1 MRAPTAKPPRAG
13 PQPHPPP
20 PPLASAVGGVT
31 IAASAMVVAAIR
43 AVRDFLIASPRCE
56 LKYYERNVS
65 FLELFPAGERN
76 LSAAAAVPV
85 GGPSRGVAGWGAFF
99 PAAAMAGHLS
109 VLRTLVLRRI
119 VLQELECRTA

>member
-13 PQPHPPP
+13 PQPHPP
-20 PPLASAVGGVT
+20 LLHCASAVVGVT

-43 AVRDFLIASPRCE
+43 AIRDFLIASPRCE

-99 PAAAMAGHLS
+99 PAAAMAGRLHSKVALL
-109 VLRTLVLRRI
+109 LREFGQR
-119 VLQELECRTA
+119 A

>member
-1 MRAPTAKPPRAG
+1 MSAPTAKPPRAG
-13 PQPHPPP
+13 PQPHPP
-20 PPLASAVGGVT
+20 LLHCASAVEGVT
-31 IAASAMVVAAIR
+31 IATSAMVVAAIR

-85 GGPSRGVAGWGAFF
+85 GGPSRGVGTLG
-99 PAAAMAGHLS
+99 GLLS
-109 VLRTLVLRRI
+109 
-119 VLQELECRTA
+119 